1 MLKKI
6 ILDPTPASSDVVEER
21 LAICKACGD
30 MKVVS
35 VPIIKKDIE
44 TCGLCSCPLMTRTYF
59 KHNQCAASKPK
70 W

>member
-6 ILDPTPASSDVVEER
+6 MLDPTPASAEVVAER
-21 LAICKACGD
+21 LAVCRACENL
-30 MKVVS
+30 KSVT
-35 VPIIKKDIE
+35 VPIVKKDIE

-59 KHNQCAASKPK
+59 KHNQCAATKPK